1 MKGNTLIIVSG
12 ATGSGKTDM
21 AIRLA
26 LHFGAE
32 IISADSRQVYKEL
45 PIGSAAPDADQLA
58 LVPHHFVGT
67 HSIHEPFNAGI
78 FASLAEEKLEQL
90 FQKKPIQI
98 LCGGSGLYIKALIE
112 GMDELPAVSDEI
124 RAYVMDVYQLE
135 GLGKLQSWLKEKDPQ
150 YSEIVDIHNKA
161 RLMRALELIEATGK
175 TYSSM
180 RSGIKKELPYKVLY
194 LTTSLER
201 EALYNRI
208 NQRAPKMLGA
218 GWLEEAEA
226 LHSYREIKALQT
238 VGYTELFDHL
248 EGKTNLEDCL
258 GLIRQNT
265 RRYAKRQITWF
276 KHQSSAL
283 EVSPEIDPEAIEK
296 MLDQAS

>member
-1 MKGNTLIIVSG
+1 MKSNTLIIVGG

-26 LHFGAE
+26 VHFGAE

-58 LVPHHFVGT
+58 MVPHHFVGS

-78 FASLAEEKLEQL
+78 FASLAEEKLKHL
-90 FQKKPIQI
+90 FQKNSIQI
-98 LCGGSGLYIKALIE
+98 VCGGSGLYIKALIE
-112 GMDELPAVSDEI
+112 GMDELPGVSDEI
-124 RAYVMDVYQLE
+124 RAYVMDVYQRE
-135 GLGKLQSWLKEKDPQ
+135 GLGKLQSWLKEKDPLFAQ
-150 YSEIVDIHNKA
+150 TVDIQNKA

-180 RSGIKKELPYKVLY
+180 RSGTKKELPYKVLY
-194 LTTSLER
+194 LSTTLER
-201 EALYNRI
+201 EALYDRI
-208 NQRAPKMLGA
+208 DQRAPKMLA
-218 GWLEEAEA
+218 NGWLKEAEA
-226 LHSYREIKALQT
+226 LHSFREIKALQT

-258 GLIRQNT
+258 SLIRQNT

-283 EVSPEIDPEAIEK
+283 EVSPEINQEAIEK
-296 MLDQAS
+296 LLDQAF